1 MASILLLEDDFVLTQ
16 DYTEA
21 LVKVG
26 HQVDFQPNA
35 TEAFSRCKSIR
46 FDVAVV
52 DIFISG
58 MDGFVPDGGLSF
70 ISKFRHYLG
79 HDLKTS
85 KKMPIIA
92 ISGGVSVSTQFNP
105 LGTALDIGANFSI
118 AKPFEVSTLVE
129 TVDQALAQFGS

>member
-1 MASILLLEDDFVLTQ
+1 MSSILLLEDDFVLTQ

-21 LVKVG
+21 LEKVG

-35 TEAFSRCKSIR
+35 TEAFARCKAVQ
-46 FDVAVV
+46 FDIAIV

-70 ISKFRHYLG
+70 ITKFRHYMG
-79 HDLKTS
+79 KDLKTP

-118 AKPFEVSTLVE
+118 AKPFEVTKLVE
-129 TVDQALAQFGS
+129 TVDEALAQFGG